1 VQPTFSCSVRA
12 ELPHTRA
19 TIGQIL
25 RREVALPAAAFQ
37 MCHARPICPTPL
49 TATRRATC
57 IASQGMP
64 RTLRA
69 CLHAPRPAPPR
80 ARDGFVHLTLPR
92 RAASSAVFILSVC
105 LDQAATSLAARVP
118 MPISERSDCARQPR
132 AKFISATSTS
142 ASSAVDPTVRSHPMQ
157 TRAIAGNAILQVEAA
172 ASFCL
177 SPTVKPTL
185 ALNLH
190 ATISNAK
197 CVAVWVVRSRLTHF
211 RAMHAAAAKAA
222 PICTTHY
229 SIVREWAAHQV

>member
-1 VQPTFSCSVRA
+1 
-12 ELPHTRA
+12 
-19 TIGQIL
+19 
-25 RREVALPAAAFQ
+25 

-132 AKFISATSTS
+132 AKFISATSS
-142 ASSAVDPTVRSHPMQ
+142 NASSAVDPTVRSHPMQ
-157 TRAIAGNAILQVEAA
+157 TRATAGNALLQVQAV

-177 SPTVKPTL
+177 SLTVKPTVVPSSR
-185 ALNLH
+185 
-190 ATISNAK
+190 ATFPNAK
-197 CVAVWVVRSRLTHF
+197 CVAVWAVRSRLTHF
-211 RAMHAAAAKAA
+211 RALHAAAAKAV
-222 PICTTHY
+222 PICTTLY
-229 SIVREWAAHQV
+229 SSVRERVAHRVFRLLERYPPYR